1 MRFLDESFDEFFDNK
16 KTKHDR
22 EKQELMELSEKELL
36 VEILLELRKIN
47 ETTEDI
53 YRYQLLNG

>member
-1 MRFLDESFDEFFDNK
+1 MGFLDEFFEEK
-16 KTKHDR
+16 TTKHDR

-53 YRYQLLNG
+53 YRYQVLNG

>member
-1 MRFLDESFDEFFDNK
+1 MGFLDEFFEEK
-16 KTKHDR
+16 TTKHDQA
-22 EKQELMELSEKELL
+22 KQELMELSEKELL

>member
-1 MRFLDESFDEFFDNK
+1 MHEVIDEFFEEK
-16 KTKHDR
+16 TTKHDR

-53 YRYQLLNG
+53 YRYQILNG